1 MSCSVHQTVV
11 PKAVPGSQGVKVNG
25 VAIPRDMIARE
36 VQHHPARTPAESL
49 KAAARALVVREL
61 LLQEARRLEI
71 QAEPLVDAEGRRE
84 TAEEAAVRALVDRE
98 VRTPSADAATCRRY
112 YEQNRL
118 QFRSA
123 DIYEAAHILFA
134 ASQADAVAY
143 KQARAAAEATLAVLR
158 DHPERFTGLAQA
170 NSACL
175 SASQGG
181 NLGQITEGQTTP
193 EFEQA
198 LFELEPGSI
207 GPEPVATRYGFHI
220 IRLDR
225 KLEGRDLPFELVAG
239 RIAEYLQES
248 VQRRALAQYLARLAT
263 AAQIEGIDLASA
275 ESMRVN

>member
-1 MSCSVHQTVV
+1 
-11 PKAVPGSQGVKVNG
+11 VKVNG
-25 VAIPRDMIARE
+25 VGIPRDLIARE
-36 VQHHPARTPAESL
+36 VQHHPARTPSESL

-71 QAEPLVDAEGRRE
+71 EADPLEDAEGRRE

-98 VRTPSADAATCRRY
+98 VQTPTADAATCRRY
-112 YEQNRL
+112 YEQNRR

-134 ASQADAVAY
+134 ARQADAEAY
-143 KQARAAAEATLAVLR
+143 KQAHEAAEAALAVLR
-158 DHPERFTGLAQA
+158 EHPERFAELARE
-170 NSACL
+170 NSACS

-193 EFEQA
+193 EFEQI

-207 GPEPVATRYGFHI
+207 GPKPVATRYGFHVV
-220 IRLDR
+220 RLDR
-225 KLEGRDLPFELVAG
+225 KIEGRVLPFDLVAD
-239 RIAEYLQES
+239 RIADYLQEN
-248 VQRRALAQYLARLAT
+248 VQRRALAQYVARLAT
-263 AAQIEGIDLASA
+263 AATIEGIDLASA

>member
-1 MSCSVHQTVV
+1 MSCSVHQTVL
-11 PKAVPGSQGVKVNG
+11 PKGRGVSVNG
-25 VAIPRDMIARE
+25 APISRDLIARE

-49 KAAARALVVREL
+49 KAAARALIVREL

-71 QAEPLVDAEGRRE
+71 EGKPLTDADGRRE

-98 VRTPSADAATCRRY
+98 VRTPTADAAACRRY
-112 YEQNRL
+112 YKQNR
-118 QFRSA
+118 QRFRSA

-134 ASQADAVAY
+134 ASKADAQAY
-143 KQARAAAEATLAVLR
+143 AKAHTAAQATIAVLCE
-158 DHPERFTGLAQA
+158 HPERFAELAQA
-170 NSACL
+170 HSACS

-181 NLGQITEGQTTP
+181 NLGQITADQTTP

-207 GPEPVATRYGFHI
+207 GPEPVATRYGFHV

-225 KLEGRDLPFELVAG
+225 KHEGPELPFELVAE

-248 VQRRALAQYLARLAT
+248 VQRRAMAQYIARLAT
-263 AAQIEGIDLASA
+263 AAKIEGVDLANA
-275 ESMRVN
+275 EAMRVN